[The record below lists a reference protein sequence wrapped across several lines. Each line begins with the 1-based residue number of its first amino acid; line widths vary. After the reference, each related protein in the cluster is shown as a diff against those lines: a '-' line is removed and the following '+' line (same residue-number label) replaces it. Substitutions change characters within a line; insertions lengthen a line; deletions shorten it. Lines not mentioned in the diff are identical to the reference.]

1 MDEKAPLNTE
11 SSSAFMQREV
21 NELRLLFEIAQA
33 LNRNPELSEVLRPV
47 LERMAQFM
55 GLIRATVTILNRESG
70 SIQIDMASGLS
81 NEELE
86 RGHYRLGEGITGRVV
101 ETGEPAIVE
110 KVSKDHRFL
119 DKTLTR
125 RREMEKHHKELSFVC
140 VPIRVKD
147 EVIGALSAD
156 REFKEDLALT
166 EDVRL
171 LSLVASL
178 ISQAVVMR
186 RDALEQLRTLAN
198 ENDRLHGEITD
209 RMRCSKIIGSSHAIR
224 QVHQLVHQVAQ
235 TDTTVLIRGES
246 GVGKELVAEAL
257 HVNGKLANGPFI
269 KISLAAIP
277 ETMIE
282 SELFGHERGAFTGAM
297 HSRQGR
303 FEAADGGT
311 IFLDEIGDLPMATQI
326 KILRLLQERQ
336 FEKLG
341 SNATK
346 SVDVR
351 VIAATNRDL
360 ETMVQQGAFR
370 PDLYFRLNVFPIYV
384 PPLRERRTD
393 ITLLADYFISK
404 ISAKTGKDIKRISTS
419 AIDMIMHYHWPGNV
433 RELQNCIERAIIL
446 SSDGIIHSHQLAPSL
461 QTPKT
466 SGAHAQGKLPAALKA
481 LEQEMIVDALKSS
494 GGNMAKAARELG
506 VTERLM
512 GIRVKAFD
520 IDPERFSV
528 APLPAHE
535 KPEKFR
541 KAV

>member
-1 MDEKAPLNTE
+1 MDENVSMLTE
-11 SSSAFMQREV
+11 STSAFMQREV

-33 LNRNPELSEVLRPV
+33 LNRNPDLSTVLRPV

-55 GLIRATVTILNRESG
+55 GLVRATVTILNRESG
-70 SIQIDMASGLS
+70 SIHIDMATGLS
-81 NEELE
+81 PKELE
-86 RGHYRLGEGITGRVV
+86 RGRYRLGEGITGRVV

-110 KVSKDHRFL
+110 KVSKDPRFL
-119 DKTLTR
+119 DKTQTR
-125 RREMEKHHKELSFVC
+125 RREMEKLKKELSFVC
-140 VPIRVKD
+140 VPIRAMD

-156 REFKEDLALT
+156 REFKEDISLS

-171 LSLVASL
+171 LLLVASL
-178 ISQAVVMR
+178 ISQAVVIR
-186 RDALEQLRTLAN
+186 RDALEQVRILAD
-198 ENDRLHGEITD
+198 ENVRLQGEITD
-209 RMRCSKIIGSSHAIR
+209 RMRASKIVGSSHAIR
-224 QVHQLVHQVAQ
+224 QVHQLIHQVAD

-257 HVNGKLANGPFI
+257 HVNGKRARRPFI
-269 KISLAAIP
+269 KISLAAVP

-282 SELFGHERGAFTGAM
+282 SELFGHERGAFTGAT

-311 IFLDEIGDLPMATQI
+311 IFLDEIGDLPLAIQI

-336 FEKLG
+336 FERLG
-341 SNATK
+341 SNVTK

-393 ITLLADYFISK
+393 ITLLADYFIGK
-404 ISAKTGKDIKRISTS
+404 ISFKTGKEIKRISTP
-419 AIDMIMHYHWPGNV
+419 AIDMLMHYHWPGNV

-446 SSDGIIHSHQLAPSL
+446 SSDGIIHGHQLPPSL
-461 QTPKT
+461 QTAKESNTPP
-466 SGAHAQGKLPAALKA
+466 QGKLLAALKA
-481 LEQEMIVDALKSS
+481 LEHEMIADALKSS
-494 GGNMAKAARELG
+494 NGNMAKAARLLG
-506 VTERLM
+506 ITERLM
-512 GIRVKAFD
+512 GIRVKTFG
-520 IDPERFSV
+520 IDMRRLSV
-528 APLPAHE
+528 SLPPTHE
-535 KPEKFR
+535 KTSDFK
-541 KAV
+541 KSI

>member
-1 MDEKAPLNTE
+1 MDENVSMLTE
-11 SSSAFMQREV
+11 STSAFMQREV

-33 LNRNPELSEVLRPV
+33 LNRNPDLSTVLRPV

-55 GLIRATVTILNRESG
+55 GLVRATVTILNRESG
-70 SIQIDMASGLS
+70 SIHIDMATGLS
-81 NEELE
+81 PKELE
-86 RGHYRLGEGITGRVV
+86 RGRYRLGEGITGRVV

-110 KVSKDHRFL
+110 KVSKDPRFL
-119 DKTLTR
+119 DKTQTR
-125 RREMEKHHKELSFVC
+125 RREMERLKKELSFVC
-140 VPIRVKD
+140 VPIRAMD

-156 REFKEDLALT
+156 REFKEDISLS

-171 LSLVASL
+171 LLLVASL
-178 ISQAVVMR
+178 ISQAVVIR
-186 RDALEQLRTLAN
+186 RDALEQVRILAD
-198 ENDRLHGEITD
+198 ENVRLQGEITD
-209 RMRCSKIIGSSHAIR
+209 RMRASKIVGSSHAIR
-224 QVHQLVHQVAQ
+224 QVHQLIHQVAD

-257 HVNGKLANGPFI
+257 HVNGKRARRPFI
-269 KISLAAIP
+269 KISLAAVP

-282 SELFGHERGAFTGAM
+282 SELFGHERGAFTGAT

-311 IFLDEIGDLPMATQI
+311 IFLDEIGDLPLAIQI

-336 FEKLG
+336 FERLG
-341 SNATK
+341 SNVTK

-393 ITLLADYFISK
+393 ITLLADYFIGK
-404 ISAKTGKDIKRISTS
+404 ISFKTGKEIKRISTP
-419 AIDMIMHYHWPGNV
+419 AIDMLMHYHWPGNV

-446 SSDGIIHSHQLAPSL
+446 SSDGIIHGHQLPPSL
-461 QTPKT
+461 QTAKESNTPP
-466 SGAHAQGKLPAALKA
+466 QGKLLAALKA
-481 LEQEMIVDALKSS
+481 LEHEMIADALKSS
-494 GGNMAKAARELG
+494 NGNMAKAARLLG
-506 VTERLM
+506 ITERLM
-512 GIRVKAFD
+512 GIRVKTFG
-520 IDPERFSV
+520 IDMRRLSV
-528 APLPAHE
+528 SLPPTHE
-535 KPEKFR
+535 KTSDFK
-541 KAV
+541 KSI

>member
-1 MDEKAPLNTE
+1 MDEKVPRHTE

-33 LNRNPELSEVLRPV
+33 LNRNPELSAVLRPV

-101 ETGEPAIVE
+101 ETGEPAIVQ
-110 KVSKDHRFL
+110 KVSGDPRFL
-119 DKTLTR
+119 DKTGTR
-125 RREMEKHHKELSFVC
+125 RKEIEKHHKELSFVC

-147 EVIGALSAD
+147 EVVGALSAD
-156 REFKEDLALT
+156 REFREGFALS

-171 LSLVASL
+171 LSLAASL

-186 RDALEQLRTLAN
+186 RDALEQLRALAD
-198 ENDRLHGEITD
+198 ENDRLHGEVTD
-209 RMRCSKIIGSSHAIR
+209 RMRSSKIIGSSHAIR
-224 QVHQLVHQVAQ
+224 QVHQLIHQVAE

-246 GVGKELVAEAL
+246 GVGKELVAESL
-257 HVNGKLANGPFI
+257 HVNSKRAKGPFI

-311 IFLDEIGDLPMATQI
+311 IFLDEIGDLPMASQI

-336 FEKLG
+336 FERLG
-341 SNATK
+341 SNVTK

-360 ETMVQQGAFR
+360 EVLVQQGAFR

-461 QTPKT
+461 QAPKT
-466 SGAHAQGKLPAALKA
+466 NGAHPQGKLPAALKA
-481 LEQEMIVDALKSS
+481 LEQEMVVDALKSS
-494 GGNMAKAARELG
+494 CGNMAKAARELG
-506 VTERLM
+506 ISERLI
-512 GIRVKAFD
+512 GIRIKTFG
-520 IDPERFSV
+520 IDLARFSG
-528 APLPAHE
+528 
-535 KPEKFR
+535 
-541 KAV
+541 